1 MATTELQAES
11 ASVTTDAMRKAWDAA
26 FSDMVEKMRAY
37 EAYGDAMQ
45 PLLDLQNAFV
55 VKHNLEAKVQAAGK
69 PLYRL
74 EQELLKENP
83 IYRVPDQ
90 VHHNHEAL
98 CALYTAADDAV
109 MATPAPDLAALR
121 WKIDR
126 TSQATYT
133 PEFLAQM
140 NADMDRLLG
149 PSNPLVLEIRGPEG

>member
-1 MATTELQAES
+1 MAVTELQEES
-11 ASVTTDAMRKAWDAA
+11 AHVTPNAMRRAWEAA

-37 EAYGDAMQ
+37 QEYGAAMQ
-45 PLLDLQNAFV
+45 PLLDLQYAFV
-55 VKHNLEAKVQAAGK
+55 TKHNLEARVQAAGK

-98 CALYTAADDAV
+98 CALYTAADDVV

-133 PEFLAQM
+133 AEFLAQM

-149 PSNPLVLEIRGPEG
+149 PSHPLVIEIRGPEG